1 MCIREAPGPM
11 ARLRCTERFTP
22 TGGPT
27 QPAFTMPF
35 MRKRHR
41 TQWLQNRR
49 ALAERFIEVWKLFS
63 PLPIGSQN
71 QFLHF
76 PKGSL
81 SGLTPVQALRRGL
94 VARVMTAAHG
104 HLER

>member
-1 MCIREAPGPM
+1 M
-11 ARLRCTERFTP
+11 ARVRCTERFTP

-49 ALAERFIEVWKLFS
+49 ALAHRLMEVRKLLS

-76 PKGSL
+76 PKGRL

-94 VARVMTAAHG
+94 VTRVMTAARG

>member
-11 ARLRCTERFTP
+11 ARLRCTEPFTP
-22 TGGPT
+22 RGSPAL
-27 QPAFTMPF
+27 PAFTMPF

-41 TQWLQNRR
+41 TRWLQNRR
-49 ALAERFIEVWKLFS
+49 ALAHRLMEVRKRLA

-71 QFLHF
+71 QFLNF

-94 VARVMTAAHG
+94 VTRVMTAARG